1 MTRAVELHGHR
12 GARGLLPENTLPG
25 FAHALDLGVDAIE
38 LDVGLS
44 ADGVVVLGHDQTL
57 SPVTLT
63 DTAPAHPGDPAFPYV
78 GKPVRDLTLAQL
90 KTLEA
95 GTRHPNGR
103 RTPTPETGAASADR
117 PVAGRPDAGRPD
129 ATGAGSGR
137 TDASG
142 VGGGLAGDGGVEGA
156 DPGDGWWPG
165 DAFGVTQRAVP
176 GTSIPTLAEVCR
188 LVEPSSVELAVEL
201 KTDPTWTNAD
211 IARFVSAVADVLHGA
226 GLVARSRLLAF
237 DWRVLTRTPRE
248 LGRVAL
254 VERKTLVPD
263 SPWLAGLP
271 SRDPVASA
279 VAVGATALSPEH
291 AITTPGLVDDAHAAG
306 LPVAVW
312 TVNEPEDMAR
322 FAKYGVDAI
331 VTDYP
336 DIALTVPGL
345 ASSTSAPA

>member
-1 MTRAVELHGHR
+1 MTRTVELHGHR

-25 FAHALDLGVDAIE
+25 FAHALDLGVHAIE
-38 LDVGLS
+38 FDVGLS

-78 GKPVRDLTLAQL
+78 GKAVRDLTLAQL

-95 GTRHPNGR
+95 GTRN
-103 RTPTPETGAASADR
+103 PTPAPGTARPSPRQAGTPAAGA
-117 PVAGRPDAGRPD
+117 
-129 ATGAGSGR
+129 
-137 TDASG
+137 
-142 VGGGLAGDGGVEGA
+142 GLAGDDGDLVGGDGVRGSDA
-156 DPGDGWWPG
+156 GDGWWFG
-165 DAFGVTQRAVP
+165 DAFAVTQRAVP

-188 LVEPSSVELAVEL
+188 LVEPSRVELAVEL
-201 KTDPTWTNAD
+201 KTDPTWTDAD
-211 IARFVSAVADVLHGA
+211 IARFVSAVVDVLDGA

-254 VERKTLVPD
+254 VERKTLVPA

-271 SRDPVASA
+271 ARDPVSSA

-291 AITTPGLVDDAHAAG
+291 VITTPGLVDDAHAAG

-312 TVNEPEDMAR
+312 TVNEPEDMTR

-336 DIALTVPGL
+336 DVALAVPGL
-345 ASSTSAPA
+345 VSSASAPA